1 MEEVSTTVIE
11 KNGFKNPYS
20 FVLKTMYRK
29 KRFIFLMML
38 IFLVLGI
45 VYSSL
50 AKKEY
55 NANAMV
61 LPQISSSKGL
71 SKKYSRIAA
80 MVGLNVGG
88 EESTA
93 IVPTLYPVF
102 INNLYFQREL
112 LQANVKNSKTTDS
125 ITYGAYINKY
135 YDEGSIAVIKSYTL
149 GLPGKAI
156 NLFKSKS
163 KGPQR
168 NLDSDI
174 NTLTEDERKQIG
186 VMLKQIKINFDE
198 LDGVINIDVTSYDPI
213 LSEQLVK
220 RCEEILQRT
229 IINLSIEK
237 SRNDSEFL
245 ERRLLIAQED
255 YTSKRGALGR
265 FKDRNKYALTSYTK
279 NVEEQLEGEYELS
292 FDIYSQIASQLES
305 VKLQITKDTPI
316 FAIIKPPIVPN
327 ESSSLSS
334 VKVLIISLFLGFLL
348 GTFLVVFFAFKPII
362 VNYVRS
368 ELSKV

>member
-1 MEEVSTTVIE
+1 MEEVSTVTE
-11 KNGFKNPYS
+11 NNGFKNPYS

-71 SKKYSRIAA
+71 SKKYSKIASL
-80 MVGLNVGG
+80 VGLNIGG
-88 EESTA
+88 EESTS

-102 INNLYFQREL
+102 VNNLYFQREL

-135 YDEGSIAVIKSYTL
+135 YDEGSIPVIKSYTL

-156 NLFKSKS
+156 NLFKSKP

-168 NLDSDI
+168 ELDSDI
-174 NTLTEDERKQIG
+174 NTLTGEERKQIG
-186 VMLKQIKINFDE
+186 VMSKQIKINFDE
-198 LDGVINIDVTSYDPI
+198 LDGVININVTSYDPI

-237 SRNDSEFL
+237 SRNDLDFL
-245 ERRLLIAQED
+245 EKRLLIVKED
-255 YTSKRGALGR
+255 YTLKRGALGK

-279 NVEEQLEGEYELS
+279 NVEEQLKGEYELS

-316 FAIIKPPIVPN
+316 FAIIKPPVVPN
-327 ESSSLSS
+327 ESTSLSNLI
-334 VKVLIISLFLGFLL
+334 VLIISLFLGFVL

-362 VNYVRS
+362 IDYAKS
-368 ELSKV
+368 ELSKA